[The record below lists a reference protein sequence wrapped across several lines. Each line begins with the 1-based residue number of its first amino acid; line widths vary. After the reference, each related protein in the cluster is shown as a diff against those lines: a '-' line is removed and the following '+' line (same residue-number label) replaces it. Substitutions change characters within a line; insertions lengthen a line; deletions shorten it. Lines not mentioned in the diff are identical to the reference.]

1 MSDPRLAKLADIL
14 VNYSARVRKND
25 LVKIMGSAVTEP
37 LLVEIFKAVLRA
49 GGQPYLAMNSDDA
62 TEAFL
67 KLAGNSQLDYSNPI
81 LQHEM
86 ETIDCLITTWGESN
100 TRALSNVD
108 PAKAA
113 RANLGRRKRSM
124 TFMSRMAIPEGK
136 KGRMRWIGTQYPT
149 ASAAQDAEMSLAE
162 FEDFVFGA
170 GLLHAKDPA
179 AAWKAVSAR
188 QEKVVRFMNKV
199 REVRFRTPKGT

>member
-1 MSDPRLAKLADIL
+1 MSDPRLTRLADIL

-37 LLVEIFKAVLRA
+37 LLVEIFKAVLHA
-49 GGQPYLAMNSDDA
+49 GGQPYLTMNSDEA

-67 KLAGNSQLDYSNPI
+67 KLAGNSQLDYANPV

-136 KGRMRWIGTQYPT
+136 KGRLRWIGTQYPT

-162 FEDFVFGA
+162 FEGFVFGA
-170 GLLHAKDPA
+170 GLLHAKDPS
-179 AAWKAVSAR
+179 AAWKAVSA
-188 QEKVVRFMNKV
+188 
-199 REVRFRTPKGT
+199 